1 MNNKIENPKVA
12 IVMTAFNVSAVLP
25 KTIEELPRGCA
36 DEIFL
41 VDDCSEDNTV
51 EVAKELGLTVLSQK
65 TNRGYGGAQKTGY
78 LECIR
83 QDFEAVVLVHGDN
96 QYDPSQ
102 APLFVSKILD
112 ENYDVVTGTRMIMGD
127 VLSNGM
133 PLWKYLPNR
142 FLTALENMTFGT
154 ELSDYHNGY
163 RAYSVNF
170 LKKVP
175 LELLSEQFDFDTDI
189 IIQAAIRRAKIAEI
203 PHTTRY
209 NDENSQMPF
218 LKGVVYGL
226 SILLTVAKYLLH
238 KIGLR
243 KLQMFNISK

>member
-1 MNNKIENPKVA
+1 VKKKSDKPKVA
-12 IVMTAFNVSAVLP
+12 IVMTAFNVSTVLP
-25 KTIEELPRGCA
+25 KTIEELPQGCS

-41 VDDCSEDNTV
+41 IDDCSEDNTA
-51 EVAKELGLTVLSQK
+51 EVAKELGLTVLSHE
-65 TNRGYGGAQKTGY
+65 TNRGYGGGQKTGY

-83 QDFEAVVLVHGDN
+83 QDFDAVVLVHGDN

-102 APLFVSKILD
+102 APLFVSKIVD
-112 ENYDVVTGTRMIMGD
+112 ENYDVVTGTRMIIGD

-154 ELSDYHNGY
+154 DLSDYHNGY

-170 LKKVP
+170 LRKVP
-175 LELLSEQFDFDTDI
+175 LELLSEKFDFDTDI
-189 IIQAAIRRAKIAEI
+189 IIQAAIRGAKIGEI

-226 SILLTVAKYLLH
+226 SILSTVAKYLLH
-238 KIGLR
+238 KIGLMKR
-243 KLQMFNISK
+243 KMFEVSK

>member
-1 MNNKIENPKVA
+1 VKNKREKQKVA

-25 KTIEELPRGCA
+25 KTIEELPRGCS

-41 VDDCSEDNTV
+41 VDDCSEDNT
-51 EVAKELGLTVLSQK
+51 AKIAQELGLTVLSHEK
-65 TNRGYGGAQKTGY
+65 NRGYGGGQKTGY

-83 QDFEAVVLVHGDN
+83 NGFDAVVLVHGDN

-102 APLFVSKILD
+102 APLFISKILD

-142 FLTALENMTFGT
+142 FLTFLENLTFGT

-163 RAYSVNF
+163 RAYSVDF
-170 LKKVP
+170 LRKVP
-175 LELLSEQFDFDTDI
+175 LELLSEKFDFDTDI
-189 IIQAAIRRAKIAEI
+189 IIQAAIRGAKIAEI

-218 LKGVVYGL
+218 SKGVVYGM
-226 SILLTVAKYLLH
+226 SILLTVTKYLLH

-243 KLQMFNISK
+243 KREMFKVSK

>member
-51 EVAKELGLTVLSQK
+51 EVAKELGLTVLSHK

-83 QDFEAVVLVHGDN
+83 QDFDAVVLVHGDN

-102 APLFVSKILD
+102 APLFVSKILN
-112 ENYDVVTGTRMIMGD
+112 ENYDVVTH
-127 VLSNGM
+127 
-133 PLWKYLPNR
+133 
-142 FLTALENMTFGT
+142 FLT
-154 ELSDYHNGY
+154 Y
-163 RAYSVNF
+163 
-170 LKKVP
+170 P
-175 LELLSEQFDFDTDI
+175 
-189 IIQAAIRRAKIAEI
+189 IA
-203 PHTTRY
+203 
-209 NDENSQMPF
+209 
-218 LKGVVYGL
+218 
-226 SILLTVAKYLLH
+226 
-238 KIGLR
+238 
-243 KLQMFNISK
+243 

>member
-12 IVMTAFNVSAVLP
+12 IVMTAFNVSAVLR

-51 EVAKELGLTVLSQK
+51 EVAKELGLTVLSHK

-83 QDFEAVVLVHGDN
+83 QDFDAVVLVHGDN

-102 APLFVSKILD
+102 APLFVSKILN

-154 ELSDYHNGY
+154 ELSDFHNGY

-226 SILLTVAKYLLH
+226 SILSTVAKYLLH

-243 KLQMFNISK
+243 KREMFNVSK

>member
-1 MNNKIENPKVA
+1 MKEKSDKPKVA
-12 IVMTAFNVSAVLP
+12 IVMTAFNVSTVLP
-25 KTIEELPRGCA
+25 KTIEELPEGCA
-36 DEIFL
+36 DEIL
-41 VDDCSEDNTV
+41 LIDDCSEDNTV
-51 EVAKELGLTVLSQK
+51 EVAKELGLTVLSHEI
-65 TNRGYGGAQKTGY
+65 NRGYGGGQKTGY

-83 QDFEAVVLVHGDN
+83 RDFDAVVLVHGDN

-102 APLFVSKILD
+102 APLFVSKIIN
-112 ENYDVVTGTRMIMGD
+112 ENYDVVTGTRMVMGD

-142 FLTALENMTFGT
+142 FLTALENIAFGT

-170 LKKVP
+170 LRKVP
-175 LELLSEQFDFDTDI
+175 LELLSEKFDFDTDI
-189 IIQAAIRRAKIAEI
+189 IIQAAIRKAKIAEI

-209 NDENSQMPF
+209 NAENSQMPF

-226 SILLTVAKYLLH
+226 SILLTVANYLLH
-238 KIGLR
+238 KIGIR
-243 KLQMFNISK
+243 KRKMFDV

>member
-1 MNNKIENPKVA
+1 MNNKIEKPKVA
-12 IVMTAFNVSAVLP
+12 IVMTAFNVSAVLR
-25 KTIEELPRGCA
+25 KTIEELPCGCA

-41 VDDCSEDNTV
+41 VDDCSKDNTA
-51 EVAKELGLTVLSQK
+51 EVAKELGLTVLSHT

-243 KLQMFNISK
+243 KRQMFNVSK

>member
-1 MNNKIENPKVA
+1 
-12 IVMTAFNVSAVLP
+12 MTAFNVSAVLP
-25 KTIEELPRGCA
+25 KTIEELPRGCS

-41 VDDCSEDNTV
+41 VDDCSEDNT
-51 EVAKELGLTVLSQK
+51 AKIAQELGLTVLSHEK
-65 TNRGYGGAQKTGY
+65 NRGYGGGQKTGY

-83 QDFEAVVLVHGDN
+83 NGFDAVVLVHGDN

-102 APLFVSKILD
+102 APLFISKILD

-142 FLTALENMTFGT
+142 FLTFLENLTFGT

-163 RAYSVNF
+163 RAYSVDF
-170 LKKVP
+170 LRKVP
-175 LELLSEQFDFDTDI
+175 LELLSEKFDFDTDI
-189 IIQAAIRRAKIAEI
+189 IIQAAIRGAKIAEI

-218 LKGVVYGL
+218 SKGVVYGM
-226 SILLTVAKYLLH
+226 SILLTVTKYLLH

-243 KLQMFNISK
+243 KREMFKVSK

>member
-1 MNNKIENPKVA
+1 MKNKREKPKVA

-25 KTIEELPRGCA
+25 KTIEELPRGCS

-41 VDDCSEDNTV
+41 IDDCSEDNTA
-51 EVAKELGLTVLSQK
+51 EVAKELGLTVLSHE
-65 TNRGYGGAQKTGY
+65 TNRGYGGGQKTGY
-78 LECIR
+78 IECIR
-83 QDFEAVVLVHGDN
+83 NDFDAVVLVHGDN

-142 FLTALENMTFGT
+142 FLTFLENLTFGT

-170 LKKVP
+170 LRKVP
-175 LELLSEQFDFDTDI
+175 LELLSEKFDFDTDI
-189 IIQAAIRRAKIAEI
+189 IIQAAIRGAKIAEI

-226 SILLTVAKYLLH
+226 SILLTVTKYLLH

-243 KLQMFNISK
+243 KREMFNVSK